1 MTGNSYSDD
10 ANRQFRKHAR
20 TTTHLLRSGRESRW
34 QNLRDQLAK
43 VGVDLQDAAL
53 ANLGQDDYKMEA
65 GLIVTRGSRCFL
77 FSLDWSSTKDGEA
90 KGSYEDAWIWNWT
103 EIDRS
108 DLKGYE
114 AATAAAADIILTGDT
129 GLEEA

>member
-1 MTGNSYSDD
+1 MTGNSYSD
-10 ANRQFRKHAR
+10 AAIRQFREHAR
-20 TTTHLLRSGRESRW
+20 TMTHLLRSGRERRW

-53 ANLGQDDYKMEA
+53 AELGQDDYKMEA
-65 GLIVTRGSRCFL
+65 GLIVTRASRCFL

-108 DLKGYE
+108 DLKGNE
-114 AATAAAADIILTGDT
+114 AAAAAAADVILTSDT
-129 GLEEA
+129 GLDEA